1 VNSRMRRGQGL
12 LDKLEDKDFRDAF
25 VSSTV
30 ASRIAVRIFNLRKK
44 MNWTQEKLAKEAGM
58 KQARISVLE
67 QADYENFSFNTLKR
81 IAAAFDVAVVVDF
94 VSLPEFLKWSE
105 NLSAETVTPESLAK
119 GGDAKR
125 HAIKLDRHPRADS
138 ND

>member
-1 VNSRMRRGQGL
+1 
-12 LDKLEDKDFRDAF
+12 
-25 VSSTV
+25 
-30 ASRIAVRIFNLRKK
+30 
-44 MNWTQEKLAKEAGM
+44 MNWTQEKLAKQAGM

-105 NLSAETVTPESLAK
+105 NLSPETVTPQSLAK
-119 GGDAKR
+119 GGDANR
-125 HAIKLDRHPRADS
+125 HAIKLDRHPPADS